1 MHDGAPVSVSGALL
15 LGLQVRVVMEP
26 AGRPFRESFSPFWPE
41 QDGAARFQE
50 ACDEWRSVVVRG
62 LEMCESQGM
71 LKCPATR
78 CAALTVLRREGYRPL
93 GDKTIME
100 DRSSVF
106 STGKV
111 RAA

>member
-50 ACDEWRSVVVRG
+50 ACDEWRAGVVRG
-62 LEMCESQGM
+62 LEMCERQGM